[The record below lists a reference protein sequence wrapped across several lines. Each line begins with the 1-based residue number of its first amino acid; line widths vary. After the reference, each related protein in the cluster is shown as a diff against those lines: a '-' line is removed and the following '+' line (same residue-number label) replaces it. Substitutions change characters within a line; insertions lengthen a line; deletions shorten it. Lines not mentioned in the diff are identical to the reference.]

1 MLCGYTLSGEYVFL
15 PWEREFLKQVMVSCH
30 PAPAP
35 ADPELHGRVGV
46 AVMPAAG
53 SSFIS
58 ALSTACPVES
68 GRRWPPCPHCPGP
81 ILRGRGM
88 ATLGVRQWEVSPMG
102 WRVPTSGPLL
112 VLFLLPERPPPTC
125 SAEQNLTDPGKP
137 SSRRLKAPRSVKPFP
152 SPSGLRDVHP
162 LAGEHFTRSRLGD
175 TGDDS
180 GRRVA
185 LSPFDVW
192 RDRGSAGTDHTAGK
206 RRCLR
211 LRPQIPGELHCDC
224 CTFCVTLRVL
234 SPLLSLVTTHLT
246 ITRKDRLFCSFLLH
260 TYLCRSLAPVG
271 WRHSCLPLAQQEME
285 MQPRRRVVFWGPSW
299 GYCPWLALSFACEP
313 SSPRTW
319 EPLRDLWVCVPSLS
333 LCPQAARGDVDA
345 PCGITAYW
353 VACLWEKKAET
364 WGGEERYP
372 VCVPD
377 TCSQGP
383 RN

>member
-1 MLCGYTLSGEYVFL
+1 MWKCLSGNSCFVVTPCLASMSFL

-46 AVMPAAG
+46 AVVPAAG

-81 ILRGRGM
+81 ILRGRGE

-102 WRVPTSGPLL
+102 RRVPTSGPLF
-112 VLFLLPERPPPTC
+112 VLFLLPECPPPTC

-137 SSRRLKAPRSVKPFP
+137 TSCRLKAPRSVKPLP

-162 LAGEHFTRSRLGD
+162 LAGEHFTRTHLGD

-192 RDRGSAGTDHTAGK
+192 RDRGSAGTDYTAGK
-206 RRCLR
+206 RVVR
-211 LRPQIPGELHCDC
+211 LRRQIPGGGGGA
-224 CTFCVTLRVL
+224 
-234 SPLLSLVTTHLT
+234 PL
-246 ITRKDRLFCSFLLH
+246 
-260 TYLCRSLAPVG
+260 
-271 WRHSCLPLAQQEME
+271 
-285 MQPRRRVVFWGPSW
+285 
-299 GYCPWLALSFACEP
+299 
-313 SSPRTW
+313 
-319 EPLRDLWVCVPSLS
+319 
-333 LCPQAARGDVDA
+333 
-345 PCGITAYW
+345 
-353 VACLWEKKAET
+353 
-364 WGGEERYP
+364 
-372 VCVPD
+372 
-377 TCSQGP
+377 
-383 RN
+383 